1 MLEPA
6 EISALLLSLKVAT
19 AAVLFALLP
28 AIAIAYILAKKDFR
42 GKILLD
48 ILVYLPLVVPPVVT
62 GYILLILL
70 APTTKLGAFLDQMGI
85 AMAFS
90 WRGAALAAGIMA
102 FPLMVRAFR
111 LGFESEPPRLL
122 LAAKSMGANT
132 FQRFW
137 HISLPLAIPSIFT
150 GISLGFARA
159 LGEFGA
165 TITFVSN
172 IEGLT
177 RTLPLALYTATQSPD
192 GDAPALRFAFLC
204 LIPAVISLFVS
215 EWLARRQRNRSGAI
229 RVR

>member
-1 MLEPA
+1 MLEAA
-6 EISALLLSLKVAT
+6 EISALLLSLKVALV
-19 AAVLFALLP
+19 AIIFALLP

-42 GKILLD
+42 GKVLLD
-48 ILVYLPLVVPPVVT
+48 VFVYLPLVVPPVVT

-70 APTTKLGAFLDQMGI
+70 APTTIAGNFLDQLGI
-85 AMAFS
+85 GMAFT

-111 LGFESEPPRLL
+111 LGFEAEPPRLH
-122 LAAKSMGANT
+122 LAAKSMGASI

-137 HISLPLAIPSIFT
+137 YISLPLAIPSIFT

-177 RTLPLALYTATQSPD
+177 RTLPLALYTATQSPG
-192 GDAPALRFAFLC
+192 GDAPALRLAFLC
-204 LIPAVISLFVS
+204 LIPAFISLFVS
-215 EWLARRQRNRSGAI
+215 EWLARRQRKHTRSSQ
-229 RVR
+229 

>member
-6 EISALLLSLKVAT
+6 EISALFLSLKVAL
-19 AAVLFALLP
+19 AAIAFALIP
-28 AIAIAYILAKKDFR
+28 AISIAYLLARKDFR
-42 GKILLD
+42 GKALLD
-48 ILVYLPLVVPPVVT
+48 VFVYLPLVVPPVVT

-70 APTTKLGAFLDQMGI
+70 APTTALGNVLDQLGI

-111 LGFESEPPRLL
+111 LGFESEPPRLH
-122 LAAKSMGANT
+122 LAAKSMGANR

-137 HISLPLAIPSIFT
+137 HISLPLAIPSILT
-150 GISLGFARA
+150 GLSLGFARA

-192 GDAPALRFAFLC
+192 GDAPALRLAFLC
-204 LIPAVISLFVS
+204 LIPAVISLFAS
-215 EWLARRQRNRSGAI
+215 EWLARRQRNRS
-229 RVR
+229 RSVQ